1 MQKNIQCLLLK
12 TNQVIVSEVVEVLG
26 ELGEPDCKL
35 IKPYLLNQSSFEL
48 TNWLEFTDQS
58 EIMLRSEDV
67 LTFTDPN
74 KKVLTNYLD
83 KIDL

>member
-12 TNQVIVSEVVEVLG
+12 NNQIIVSEVEEVFG

-35 IKPYLLNQSSFEL
+35 VKPYLLNQSTFEL
-48 TNWLEFTDQS
+48 TDWLEFTDQS

-67 LTFTDPN
+67 LTLVDPI
-74 KKVLTNYLD
+74 KKILTSYLD

>member
-74 KKVLTNYLD
+74 KKVLTSYFD

>member
-12 TNQVIVSEVVEVLG
+12 NNQIIVSEVEEVFG

-35 IKPYLLNQSSFEL
+35 VKPYLLNQSTFEL

-67 LTFTDPN
+67 LTLVDPI
-74 KKVLTNYLD
+74 KKILTSYLD